1 MLPPAM
7 EAASA
12 KRLGA
17 TATTLQTCHL
27 AMLQQPVEVAAVID
41 QAAKTALRK

>member
-27 AMLQQPVEVAAVID
+27 AMLQQPAEVAAVID

>member
-1 MLPPAM
+1 M

-12 KRLGA
+12 KRMGA
-17 TATTLQTCHL
+17 TATTLPTCHL